1 MQYKLPYSQLTR
13 NVARNIVKTLRRRR
27 IKRNFRT
34 YKLCYISDDRSRQVF
49 VHDTGRTRQVLQYDL
64 GNSTI
69 NTL

>member
-1 MQYKLPYSQLTR
+1 MIK
-13 NVARNIVKTLRRRR
+13 KTVRHHRT
-27 IKRNFRT
+27 KRNFRT